1 MTASLVELLLDTSD
15 LGRALTSDFVD
26 FYVIDRDEMFK
37 KNVLVP
43 TKALLFGLSYQT
55 NNIR

>member
-37 KNVLVP
+37 EKCP
-43 TKALLFGLSYQT
+43 GTHQGIIILFKLSNQ
-55 NNIR
+55 